1 MFLSLNKTA
10 DAANYTFSPVS
21 ATPTAHRGTCS
32 GELNDFTAYI
42 SNQDFNPYSGTF
54 SYYVNV
60 QWGRCNFRGELS
72 RAYAIFGSSSLCP
85 NSGTYGDNGLAY
97 DCVKYIGSPAYS
109 KPSDLNGP
117 NCVNA
122 ACITSPTNAEIIQ
135 QQDPSWWASAP
146 TSRAYLQT
154 YTIPNW
160 NAVKEQ
166 YRSYSVPSTTLC
178 QYYKNVIFLEPV
190 AVDNNR
196 CIDMSIS
203 VSWAEIAP
211 SVGSINIEKRGYF
224 GNETGASTEL
234 KIGETLQRGQVLISP
249 DRSHKLI
256 MQEDGNLGV
265 YNYHG
270 WLWQAASMG
279 SNRLAFQSDGNLA
292 LWKDNAD
299 GTATALWSS
308 GSSDAPGTVLR
319 MQDDGNLVMYNGATP
334 VWYSK
339 MAKYKNVND
348 PYTNYAEY
356 SNIALALPADSEK
369 YNSLANTST
378 TVATSNE
385 VATARVKVSNAN
397 PINCCSVF
405 YDVTTNPSKVNDVWV
420 YTKER
425 GIPAD
430 GTQPYW
436 TNVQVPEGQQ
446 LVKAQINSADKTS
459 TVICTDNVAKTGT
472 CTLPGLTVS
481 NGAITNVDW
490 WIKPKP
496 QPIQYYPWLQ
506 TKNGDVTSANNSIG
520 NGKITGQKIGSA
532 TDSNFRRGAR
542 RAGTG
547 TAAAT
552 VAESSFVVAASDA
565 AGFGYF
571 CSQERFVLGKSLA
584 DRDNLDDG
592 SCKTGGYAP
601 SPVNFDKVRA
611 SVSKAYADNGNGVL
625 VPAPGNRCAP
635 KYATT
640 AVATAASLSATLGLG
655 CPTGGIQKIGVQADT
670 VTLSSALTVN
680 GRGTLWIPG
689 NLTIDQNITYGAATN
704 DPKTTPN
711 LVIFV
716 EGDIKIG
723 AGVTRI
729 DAAIISKGTI
739 STCSQSGTTGAACSS
754 ALVINGFLASGGK
767 IDFAR
772 RYYAE
777 AYTTATPSPAELI
790 NLTSQSTTFPAP
802 GLDRTDTDVT
812 SKLQINSGEL
822 APRLR

>member
-10 DAANYTFSPVS
+10 DAAEYTFSAVS
-21 ATPTAHRGTCS
+21 ASPTANRTPLCT

-42 SNQDFNPYSGTF
+42 SNQSFNPYSGTF

-60 QWGRCNFRGELS
+60 QWGRCNYVGEYS
-72 RAYAIFGSSSLCP
+72 RAYAIFGTSSLCP

-122 ACITSPTNAEIIQ
+122 ACTTSAFNAAIIE
-135 QQDPSWWASAP
+135 QQDPSWWVNAP
-146 TSRAYLQT
+146 TSRAYSQT

-160 NAVKEQ
+160 YAVKDAN
-166 YRSYSVPSTTLC
+166 RSYSVPSTTLC
-178 QYYKNVIFLEPV
+178 QYYKSVIFFEPV

-203 VSWAEIAP
+203 VSWSKNYYAGT
-211 SVGSINIEKRGYF
+211 VQTNKRTLDY
-224 GNETGASTEL
+224 STTSNPTVNNA
-234 KIGETLQRGQVLISP
+234 KITLSHSGQGCNSWSSFSTLQSWEKTLLVNPCDSSVSTQGDYNNSIEVPIDYKVNRVQLSGGDTSGTAINCTG
-249 DRSHKLI
+249 
-256 MQEDGNLGV
+256 DGNTG
-265 YNYHG
+265 
-270 WLWQAASMG
+270 
-279 SNRLAFQSDGNLA
+279 
-292 LWKDNAD
+292 
-299 GTATALWSS
+299 
-308 GSSDAPGTVLR
+308 
-319 MQDDGNLVMYNGATP
+319 
-334 VWYSK
+334 
-339 MAKYKNVND
+339 
-348 PYTNYAEY
+348 
-356 SNIALALPADSEK
+356 IC
-369 YNSLANTST
+369 SLAG
-378 TVATSNE
+378 V
-385 VATARVKVSNAN
+385 RV
-397 PINCCSVF
+397 
-405 YDVTTNPSKVNDVWV
+405 VNGT
-420 YTKER
+420 YT
-425 GIPAD
+425 
-430 GTQPYW
+430 Y
-436 TNVQVPEGQQ
+436 
-446 LVKAQINSADKTS
+446 
-459 TVICTDNVAKTGT
+459 
-472 CTLPGLTVS
+472 
-481 NGAITNVDW
+481 VDW
-490 WIKPKP
+490 FLEKIP
-496 QPIQYYPWLQ
+496 QPIEYYPWLQ
-506 TKNGDVTSANNSIG
+506 TKNGDVTSANNSTSS
-520 NGKITGQKIGSA
+520 GKITGQKIGSA
-532 TDSNFRRGAR
+532 TDLNNRRGAR

-547 TAAAT
+547 TIAAT
-552 VAESSFVVAASDA
+552 VAESSFVVAATDA
-565 AGFGYF
+565 GDYF
-571 CSQERFVLGKSLA
+571 CAQERFVLGKSLA

-611 SVSKAYADNGNGVL
+611 SIAKAYTDNGNGVL

-635 KYATT
+635 KYAT
-640 AVATAASLSATLGLG
+640 VNNAANSSFARTILGMG
-655 CPTGGIQKIGVQADT
+655 CDTGGIQKIDSDVSQPELSGVT
-670 VTLSSALTVN
+670 
-680 GRGTLWIPG
+680 GRGTLWVTG
-689 NLTIDQNITYGAATN
+689 DLTISGNITYGAATN

-777 AYTTATPSPAELI
+777 AYATATPSPAELI